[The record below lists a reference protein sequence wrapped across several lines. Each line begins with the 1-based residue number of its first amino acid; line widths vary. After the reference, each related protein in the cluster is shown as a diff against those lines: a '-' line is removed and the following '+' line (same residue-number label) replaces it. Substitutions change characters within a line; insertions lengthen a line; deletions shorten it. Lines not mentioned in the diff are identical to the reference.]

1 MRKVAL
7 LLGIMAAA
15 MMLASGIALAKNF
28 QGDGKDNRLT
38 GTSNNDTIA
47 GSGGDDKISGKGGED
62 RVYGNSG
69 ADNVSG
75 GADPDDVFGGKGADD
90 LFGNGGD
97 DYMNSAD
104 NRGGDVVDCGPGEDS
119 AVIDAVE
126 FEGPPTEFVPVAV
139 VGGSDTTVDC
149 EDVTT
154 VITNPGTGTGS
165 EDLSKLQRNEVDE
178 AVEAGLLEE
187 AE

>member
-7 LLGIMAAA
+7 LLAVMASA
-15 MMLASGIALAKNF
+15 MMLASGIAIAENF
-28 QGDGKDNRLT
+28 QGDGKDNRLV

-47 GSGGDDKISGKGGED
+47 GSGGDDNVSGKGGQD
-62 RVYGNSG
+62 RVYGDSG

-75 GADPDDVFGGKGADD
+75 GANPDDVFGGKGADD

-104 NRGGDVVDCGPGEDS
+104 NRGGDVVDCGPGTDS
-119 AVIDAVE
+119 AVIDAVDFGE
-126 FEGPPTEFVPVAV
+126 AFVAV
-139 VGGSDTTVDC
+139 VGNNDTTVNC

-154 VITNPGTGTGS
+154 VITNPGSGTGS
-165 EDLSKLQRNEVDE
+165 EDLSKLQRNEVDD